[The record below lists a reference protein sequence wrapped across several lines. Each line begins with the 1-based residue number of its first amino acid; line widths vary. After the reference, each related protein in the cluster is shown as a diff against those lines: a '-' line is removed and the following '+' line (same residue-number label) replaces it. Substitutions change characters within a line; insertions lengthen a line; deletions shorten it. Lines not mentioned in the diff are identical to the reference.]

1 MTATLEEYELC
12 WGNRISVCTDGAPA
26 MAGRIKGFISRLKQD
41 FPNVGSTHC
50 SLHREALVAKT
61 IPAALRSVMD
71 SVVAMVNY
79 IKTRAVK
86 TRLLKVMFKEAGAR
100 HETLV
105 LHTNIRWLSK
115 GKVFSRFYELRNE
128 LLGIFA
134 TEKPPP

>member
-1 MTATLEEYELC
+1 
-12 WGNRISVCTDGAPA
+12 
-26 MAGRIKGFISRLKQD
+26 
-41 FPNVGSTHC
+41 
-50 SLHREALVAKT
+50 
-61 IPAALRSVMD
+61 MD

-86 TRLLKVMFKEAGAR
+86 IKLFKVMFKEAGAR

-128 LLGIFA
+128 LLGTFA